1 MVNLPEVQ
9 DRSRRVFEDLLR
21 QSGRVPP
28 AAAIREPALAPAP
41 PPEARVAPSPARF
54 SVFDPEQ
61 AAAAAE
67 FALGLAMQAAAASD
81 LAEGLDA
88 ALSLASQAAQTED
101 PELVHYALSLFVTHS
116 KEGRR
121 LVKPRIAFA
130 EPRKLAPSTLAAP
143 GPLLAPEAAA
153 GSTGDERRLDFS
165 GAKTR
170 SPTNTTSTGTRSIL
184 SPVSSPPILSS
195 GRRRR
200 TVRASSRFS
209 RNWIQPRTGRLSSPH
224 PMPARSPGLSC
235 PAPMRSASRI
245 LGPGASCWTP
255 CPHVRSA
262 RFFISTTGRASCSF
276 TCTSRCW
283 PATASSGWHTTC
295 PPSSP

>member
-1 MVNLPEVQ
+1 MVDLPEVQ

-41 PPEARVAPSPARF
+41 PPGAPSPARF

-61 AAAAAE
+61 AAAATE
-67 FALGLAMQAAAASD
+67 FALGLAVQAAAASD

-88 ALSLASQAAQTED
+88 ALSLASQAARTED
-101 PELVHYALSLFVTHS
+101 PEFVHYALSLFVTHS

-143 GPLLAPEAAA
+143 GPSPAPEAAA
-153 GSTGDERRLDFS
+153 GSTGDERRLDFWREDPLANEHHEHWHVVYPS
-165 GAKTR
+165 AGLFP
-170 SPTNTTSTGTRSIL
+170 SD
-184 SPVSSPPILSS
+184 LSS
-195 GRRRR
+195 GRRPR
-200 TVRASSRFS
+200 TVKTSSRFS

-224 PMPARSPGLSC
+224 PMPAQSPGLSC
-235 PAPMRSASRI
+235 SASKSSPNTLRH
-245 LGPGASCWTP
+245 GAS
-255 CPHVRSA
+255 S
-262 RFFISTTGRASCSF
+262 
-276 TCTSRCW
+276 
-283 PATASSGWHTTC
+283 
-295 PPSSP
+295 